1 MTENTEYEKGFAAGK
16 EDYPDS
22 SVYETITPHD
32 IITDEW
38 NRGYVCGFN
47 QAKNEK
53 SK

>member
-1 MTENTEYEKGFAAGK
+1 MDKEVEYKRGFNAGYG
-16 EDYPDS
+16 DYPDDA
-22 SVYETITPHD
+22 VYNDITPND